1 MLIYFVIRDRAELQ
15 ARKAKALE
23 ERDMVRSVI
32 LKFTIDDQLITDKIA
47 FSNVVASQLQ
57 AKLQLYQN
65 ADPQYHAIAHEY
77 GSVLRSIEEKRNWLN
92 SLDL

>member
-1 MLIYFVIRDRAELQ
+1 MW
-15 ARKAKALE
+15 
-23 ERDMVRSVI
+23 
-32 LKFTIDDQLITDKIA
+32 
-47 FSNVVASQLQ
+47 ASQLQ